1 MNYKVQHKALEVNSS
16 KRRVK
21 LNERSKNMHMAL
33 NQMLCE
39 NVKYVFLGNY
49 PDLPNFFSG
58 NDIDILVTDLKATEK
73 IFRQHGFIFRSQCK
87 NELRAFLYIPSTAE
101 WVAVDI
107 ETFGAYPAQGEKIL
121 KYILSSRFKDKKTQ
135 LMHPS
140 VIGILAY
147 KIMKYIFNGYVHS
160 WHQILEL
167 QQNLN
172 ALGENERG
180 ILIDL
185 LNDFKLCNKTKSVF
199 NLISLSEK
207 EIFSDKKLHTYIDN
221 KRRIRHKERLI
232 YQGAINRQKIFK
244 KPKLLWML
252 FYNRFFKSKN
262 ALPVIALVG
271 NDGSGKTEQCQR
283 LKDELYKLDPL
294 HIIMRGNE
302 SWLPGWNRTRQV
314 ILNYIKKNDTDSK
327 IKSFSFII
335 WILAWIGEIGDFI
348 DRLFRYKVG
357 MAWANSGFGFTI
369 FERYPTDRL
378 RGEYPGPKWSLFP
391 IEQYFP
397 MPDLIV
403 LLDVDE
409 GDSLKRK
416 SDDGHTYQ
424 EMHEKREN
432 YLRLIDEIRPSVVIS
447 PTIGLDEIQGQ
458 LSKLI
463 WDYSLIKQQVIET
476 SVKFPAKWAP
486 KLSNKRQGRN
496 KQKNGF
502 L

>member
-1 MNYKVQHKALEVNSS
+1 MQIQKKINTNS
-16 KRRVK
+16 KRLDNYLAEQSEK
-21 LNERSKNMHMAL
+21 LKFAL
-33 NQMLCE
+33 DKIIDNHE
-39 NVKYVFLGNY
+39 KYVLLGNY
-49 PDLPNFFSG
+49 PNLPQSYSG
-58 NDIDILVTDLKATEK
+58 NDIDILVSDINIAKEAFK
-73 IFRQHGFIFRSQCK
+73 SMGFVIRQQYKFEF
-87 NELRAFLYIPSTAE
+87 RAFLYIKSTQHWIAIDVETVNSYPS
-101 WVAVDI
+101 DNK
-107 ETFGAYPAQGEKIL
+107 PIL
-121 KYILSSRFKDKKTQ
+121 EYILDNRIINERTGFS
-135 LMHPS
+135 HPS
-140 VIGILAY
+140 IASLSSY
-147 KIMKYIFNGYVHS
+147 KIVKYLINGFVHS
-160 WHQILEL
+160 KHQLLEL
-167 QQNLN
+167 NSDL
-172 ALGENERG
+172 RK
-180 ILIDL
+180 IDL
-185 LNDFKLCNKTKSVF
+185 IEIDTIKSFINNLDINEETKRWVNF
-199 NLISLSEK
+199 FIE
-207 EIFSDKKLHTYIDN
+207 SDKSDLINNNNFYEYIDS
-221 KRRIRHKERLI
+221 KRLNRHTNRII
-232 YQGAINRQKIFK
+232 YQGEINTRNLFTR
-244 KPKLLWML
+244 PRLTLSLLRAM
-252 FYNRFFKSKN
+252 FIRSKH
-262 ALPVIALVG
+262 ALPAIAIVG
-271 NDGSGKTEQCQR
+271 NDGSGKTSLCQQI
-283 LKDELYKLDPL
+283 KDELYKLDVL
-294 HIIMRGNE
+294 HIVMRGNE